1 MTNSVLY
8 KHTEFAV
15 LQDYYIYIVRTLVE
29 DTGLV
34 LTDLLNHR
42 HNYSDIHN
50 SALVSSVTY
59 HSV

>member
-1 MTNSVLY
+1 MTNSVHY

-34 LTDLLNHR
+34 LTDLLNHI
-42 HNYSDIHN
+42 HNYINIHN
-50 SALVSSVTY
+50 SALVSSVT
-59 HSV
+59 